1 MTDDRT
7 APAAADPAGTA
18 PGGRG
23 PATVARART
32 AVALVILGALLAP
45 LALVAGWTRAEVT
58 DTDRYLATVSGLAA
72 DPAVQRVV
80 SAEVTRVVLDRLD
93 AQALTTAA
101 LDGLG
106 IDSLTPRAQAG
117 LRALQAP
124 LTAAV
129 ETFVRDTVTRIV
141 GSDAFAAAWTQANR
155 VAHAQLFAVLRS
167 DPGSA
172 LELGADGE
180 LRLRLGP
187 VVDEVRTQ
195 LVAAG
200 FALAASIPAV
210 DASVPL
216 LTSPELVRA
225 RSAYALLDLLH
236 TWLLWGA
243 VGSLLLAVL
252 IAPRRRVALLRVGVA
267 VLVVTALW
275 LGALAVLHAVLPAQ
289 LTGGVLRTTVVTHLA
304 DRLLG
309 SLAAALR
316 TLALAG
322 VVVALVAFLLGGT
335 RAARAVRGA
344 CVAGWGWVRARLTR
358 QGARRG
364 AEAG

>member
-1 MTDDRT
+1 MTDDR
-7 APAAADPAGTA
+7 PAAGT
-18 PGGRG
+18 RG
-23 PATVARART
+23 RART
-32 AVALVILGALLAP
+32 AAVLVVVGALLAP
-45 LALVAGWTRAEVT
+45 LALVAGWSRSEVT
-58 DTDRYLATVSGLAA
+58 VTDHYLATVSGLAA
-72 DPAVQRVV
+72 DPAVQRAV
-80 SAEVTRVVLDRLD
+80 ATEVTRVVLDRVD

-106 IDSLTPRAQAG
+106 VDSLSPRAESG
-117 LRALQAP
+117 LRALRAP

-141 GSDAFAAAWTQANR
+141 ASDAFATAWTQANR
-155 VAHAQLFAVLRS
+155 VAHEQFFAVLRS
-167 DPGSA
+167 DPDSA
-172 LELGADGE
+172 LELGADGQ

-187 VVDEVRTQ
+187 LVDEVRTQ

-200 FALAASIPAV
+200 FALAAGIPAV
-210 DASVPL
+210 DASVTL

-243 VGSLLLAVL
+243 AGSLLLAVL
-252 IAPRRRVALLRVGVA
+252 IAPRRRVTLLRVGAA

-275 LGALAVLHAVLPAQ
+275 LGALAVAHAVLPAQ
-289 LTGGVLRTTVVTHLA
+289 LTGGALRTTVATHLA

-322 VVVALVAFLLGGT
+322 AAVALVAFLLGGS
-335 RAARAVRGA
+335 RAARLVRGA
-344 CVAGWGWVRARLTR
+344 CVTAWVWVRAQAARL
-358 QGARRG
+358 GARPG